1 MNKMPTA
8 ILFPSL
14 TRFCAILG
22 CCFCCATAAQAQMGL
37 SAMEGQAAPA
47 GKPLMVEVR
56 PQTTNVVTNEISV
69 TLDPTIFYDAPDDVD
84 GKEFRKRAHDQKISL
99 LLYGVTNAQPANGE
113 VVAVQPMKAA
123 TQTKNLKQFLD
134 AHFDEIKRDYFN
146 QDDPEATRLVTGE
159 ASFISEAMV
168 TNNAQKPAKLA
179 GFTVP
184 AGDWTIGGGYTWGE
198 ENPLLMKA
206 PKKGVIVGARYDG
219 FKVPI
224 QVSYMTTGRD
234 IGVASFGGD
243 YAYDNVM
250 VGTTIPLKEKW
261 FINTT
266 LQYRND
272 RNRMEDEQRQFLI
285 TVGTKIKF

>member
-1 MNKMPTA
+1 MDAARPVG
-8 ILFPSL
+8 LFPSL
-14 TRFCAILG
+14 TRLGAILG
-22 CCFCCATAAQAQMGL
+22 CCFCCATAAQAQMGRA
-37 SAMEGQAAPA
+37 AMDTGAGAAVPKQA
-47 GKPLMVEVR
+47 LVVEVR
-56 PQTTNVVTNEISV
+56 PQQIDEISV
-69 TLDPTIFYDAPDDVD
+69 TLDPTIFYDEADDVD
-84 GKEFRKRAHDQKISL
+84 GKAYRQRAHDQKISL

-113 VVAVQPMKAA
+113 IVAVQPMKAA

-134 AHFDEIKRDYFN
+134 SHFDEIKRDYFN

-184 AGDWTIGGGYTWGE
+184 AGDWTVGGGYTWGE
-198 ENPLLMKA
+198 ENPLLMKV

-219 FKVPI
+219 LKVPI
-224 QVSYMTTGRD
+224 QISYMTTGRD

-250 VGTTIPLKEKW
+250 VWTTIPIKEKW
-261 FINTT
+261 FLNTT